1 MHSESTGPEEEEDD
15 DDADF
20 YPSTL
25 RLYAAVP
32 PKHALFA
39 SARRKQ
45 VPSGAGEWSIL
56 EFYTFSL
63 FDNISQQSK

>member
-1 MHSESTGPEEEEDD
+1 MHSASTGPTDDDDD

-20 YPSTL
+20 YPSIL

-32 PKHALFA
+32 QKHALFA

-45 VPSGAGEWSIL
+45 VPSGAGECSVL
-56 EFYTFSL
+56 EF
-63 FDNISQQSK
+63 